1 MSEPSFRALSGGAR
15 AAFLGLAL
23 TSSGG
28 APAARAQTE
37 DQARRLAEMVATLG
51 GGRSDQGATF
61 HRDGRI
67 GRSRGGF
74 VAGHV
79 AGGFLT
85 VVGPDQPILKGRYRF
100 EDFALVV
107 QGEDGRED
115 RVFFGVPEGEDLSD
129 PDEAVIGGEIYWTRK
144 E

>member
-1 MSEPSFRALSGGAR
+1 MSGPVFGSLSGGAR

-51 GGRSDQGATF
+51 G
-61 HRDGRI
+61 GRI